1 MIEPV
6 GSVKRLSARR
16 RDGTAQVLGQRPRP
30 SPFTRLELEGPRG
43 GVLKARTSEIRG
55 APICAGWAS
64 PLRVATGGNANWR
77 FGVRSRRSPARANRR
92 RDGASGVRKTPP
104 APRISACQQNLG
116 DDRRTKNPV
125 FTLNQTE

>member
-6 GSVKRLSARR
+6 GSAKRLSARR
-16 RDGTAQVLGQRPRP
+16 LDGTAQVLGPRRRP
-30 SPFTRLELEGPRG
+30 SAFTRLAPEGPIG
-43 GVLKARTSEIRG
+43 GVFKSRTSEISG

-92 RDGASGVRKTPP
+92 RDYANGVRKTPR
-104 APRISACQQNLG
+104 APRISARQQNLQNN
-116 DDRRTKNPV
+116 DEAKHAVLP
-125 FTLNQTE
+125 LNQTE